1 LDLTILVCY
10 RMVVSIQHIDH
21 ITYVSAFEDE
31 NDFIARW
38 GLLGFKEYVRV
49 HTTRYPAAHIALA
62 SGDDPNFPW
71 AMMTGLS
78 VSDDPKSAINLFI
91 QRYGAGAQHVAYNI
105 GPEEDMEEL
114 HRKLVARGWRF
125 MTEVLT
131 YRDSTGAG
139 IRQMFVAPQVPYGP
153 FSELV
158 QRIHGP
164 SGQPFDGFDTTNIDN
179 LYEAYVDYSVHL
191 DNRKSA
197 VWAGTA
203 NPPGGSILT
212 LG

>member
-1 LDLTILVCY
+1 
-10 RMVVSIQHIDH
+10 MSIQHIDH
-21 ITYVSAFEDE
+21 ITYVAAAEDE
-31 NDFIARW
+31 HNFITRW

-49 HTTRYPAAHIALA
+49 HTPRYPAAHIALA

-78 VSDDPKSAINLFI
+78 VSDDPKSPINLFV
-91 QRYGAGAQHVAYNI
+91 QRYGAGPQHVAYNI
-105 GPEEDMEEL
+105 GPGEDMEEL
-114 HRKLVARGWRF
+114 HRKLVAAGWRF
-125 MTEVLT
+125 MTGVLT
-131 YRDSTGAG
+131 YRDNTGAG

-179 LYEAYVDYSVHL
+179 LYEAYVDYSAHL
-191 DNRKSA
+191 ERQKSTLRVGAPNLLGNR
-197 VWAGTA
+197 
-203 NPPGGSILT
+203 T
-212 LG
+212 LSFE

>member
-1 LDLTILVCY
+1 
-10 RMVVSIQHIDH
+10 MSIQHIDH
-21 ITYVSAFEDE
+21 ITYVAAAEDE
-31 NDFIARW
+31 NNFIARW

-49 HTTRYPAAHIALA
+49 HTPRYPAAHIALA
-62 SGDDPNFPW
+62 SGHDPNFPW

-78 VSDDPKSAINLFI
+78 VSPDPKSAINLFV
-91 QRYGAGAQHVAYNI
+91 QRYGAGPQHVAYNI
-105 GPEEDMEEL
+105 GAGEDMEEL
-114 HRKLVARGWRF
+114 HRKLVARGWQF
-125 MTEVLT
+125 MTNVLT

-164 SGQPFDGFDTTNIDN
+164 TGQPFDGFDTTNIDN

-197 VWAGTA
+197 VWAGAA
-203 NPPGGSILT
+203 NPVTPRALT
-212 LG
+212 LD